1 MNNPIQN
8 LSNQDSETITDFDFS
23 SLYPEGFNSEKFIGE
38 YILKLKV
45 NQRNSRINHL
55 LDENENEDQNGDL
68 YQMRKIL
75 KSNLKKD
82 LDI

>member
-23 SLYPEGFNSEKFIGE
+23 SLYPEKFYSENFIGE

-45 NQRNSRINHL
+45 NQRNSRINNL
-55 LDENENEDQNGDL
+55 LDENEDQNGDL